1 MNKYEKPEMIV
12 KKFPVGNI
20 ITTSGPTPASAKSN
34 AISWLTDEKDVDSNN
49 ILDF

>member
-20 ITTSGPTPASAKSN
+20 ITTSGPTAPTAESN
-34 AISWLTDEKDVDSNN
+34 AISWLTGEQGVDSKN
-49 ILDF
+49 IFDF